1 MYCPEF
7 NNFIVEV
14 QEIYPDIRIAEGLR
28 TIEKQNIL
36 FNQGRDG
43 SGDAI
48 VTNAKGGTSF
58 HNYGLAIDIGRI
70 TNNKRNYDIDWKRIE
85 EIANKYGFEWG
96 GNWTGI
102 EDKPHF

>member
-7 NNFIVEV
+7 INFIVEV
-14 QEIYPDIRIAEGLR
+14 QEIYPDIWIAEGLR

-36 FNQGRDG
+36 FHQGRNG

-48 VTNAKGGTSF
+48 VTNAKGGESF
-58 HNYGLAIDIGRI
+58 RNYGLAIDIGRI
-70 TNNKRNYDIDWKRIE
+70 TNNKRNYDIDWKRV
-85 EIANKYGFEWG
+85 
-96 GNWTGI
+96 